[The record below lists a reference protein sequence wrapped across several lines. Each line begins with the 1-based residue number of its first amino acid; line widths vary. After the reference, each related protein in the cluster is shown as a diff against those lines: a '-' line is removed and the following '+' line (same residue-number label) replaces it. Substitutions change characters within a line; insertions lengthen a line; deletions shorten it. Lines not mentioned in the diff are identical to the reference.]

1 MANEDDAGYETLAG
15 PGEARFEIR
24 GSEFVGR
31 ARPARTVADAEA
43 FVESVRERFADATHN
58 VPCYRVRVESGG
70 PDGDGRESDARG
82 TGRSHGGYMLREY
95 QSDDGE
101 PTGSSGKP
109 ALNVLQQRDVEN
121 AVVVVT
127 RYFGGTELGVGGLA
141 RAYSRA
147 VKEAVDDAGVVTER
161 PKARFAATVDYDD
174 SGTVRGILESADCE
188 FEAAYE
194 ARVAFDVTCDRAGAD
209 ALRERL
215 LSATSGRV
223 ELDPE

>member
-1 MANEDDAGYETLAG
+1 VTDADDAGYETLAG
-15 PGEARFEIR
+15 PGAARFEIR

-31 ARPARTVADAEA
+31 ARPARTVEDAEA

-58 VPCYRVRVESGG
+58 VPCYRVRIESGG
-70 PDGDGRESDARG
+70 PDA
-82 TGRSHGGYMLREY
+82 GYMLREY

-109 ALNVLQQRDVEN
+109 ALNVLQQRDIEN

-147 VKEAVDDAGVVTER
+147 VKEAVDDAGVVAER
-161 PKARFAATVDYDD
+161 PKARFGATVDYDD
-174 SGTVRGILESADCE
+174 SGTVRGILESTDCE
-188 FEAAYE
+188 FEASYE
-194 ARVAFDVTCDRAGAD
+194 ERVAFDVTCDRAGAD

-223 ELDPE
+223 ELE

>member
-1 MANEDDAGYETLAG
+1 MSGDAYETLAG

-31 ARPARTVADAEA
+31 ARPVATVEAAEA
-43 FVESVRERFADATHN
+43 FVEEVQERYADASHN

-70 PDGDGRESDARG
+70 PGSG
-82 TGRSHGGYMLREY
+82 HLLREY

-101 PTGSSGKP
+101 PSGSSGKP
-109 ALNVLQQRDVEN
+109 ALNVLQQRDVQN

-147 VKEAVDDAGVVTER
+147 VKEAVDDAGVTTQKPQE
-161 PKARFAATVDYDD
+161 RFAATVAYDD
-174 SGTVRGILESADCE
+174 SGTVRGILESADCTFDADYAE
-188 FEAAYE
+188 
-194 ARVAFDVTCDRAGAD
+194 RVAFEVTCDRDDAD

-215 LSATSGRV
+215 RDATSGRV
-223 ELDPE
+223 ELE